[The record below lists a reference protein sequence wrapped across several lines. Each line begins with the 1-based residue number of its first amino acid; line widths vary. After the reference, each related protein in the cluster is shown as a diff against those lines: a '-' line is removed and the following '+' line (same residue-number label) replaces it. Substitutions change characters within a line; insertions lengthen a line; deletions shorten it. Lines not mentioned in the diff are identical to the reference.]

1 MSLRI
6 IRAGVFDSIQ
16 DGGRLGYQHLGINP
30 GGAMDRFSA
39 SLANALLG
47 KPLNAPVLEL
57 HFPSSHIQFEEATVI
72 CLCGADFS
80 ATINGRHVP
89 LHHPVIV
96 PKNSLL
102 RFNHILSG
110 ARAYLAVL
118 HDLHIERWL
127 NSYTTNVKA
136 SAGGWH
142 GRTLMKDDEIVFEED
157 KALSAFLRGKEFTPL
172 HWKSGESVD
181 NRSEMEFLIGSEWYW
196 LTKEA
201 QETFQSSWYQVS
213 NEADRMGYRMAGN
226 KLEMNR
232 DEQLVSSAVSYGTV
246 QLLPGGQLI
255 ILMAD
260 HQTTGGYPR
269 IAYVISAHLP
279 LLAQK
284 KPNDVLRFKLTTLE
298 SSEEK
303 IIKQKKYLQQLQIA
317 CKFKMEN
324 LIHAAL

>member
-1 MSLRI
+1 M
-6 IRAGVFDSIQ
+6 
-16 DGGRLGYQHLGINP
+16 
-30 GGAMDRFSA
+30 
-39 SLANALLG
+39 
-47 KPLNAPVLEL
+47 
-57 HFPSSHIQFEEATVI
+57 
-72 CLCGADFS
+72 
-80 ATINGRHVP
+80 
-89 LHHPVIV
+89 
-96 PKNSLL
+96 
-102 RFNHILSG
+102 
-110 ARAYLAVL
+110 
-118 HDLHIERWL
+118 
-127 NSYTTNVKA
+127 
-136 SAGGWH
+136 
-142 GRTLMKDDEIVFEED
+142 
-157 KALSAFLRGKEFTPL
+157 L
-172 HWKSGESVD
+172 HWKSGETVD
-181 NRSEMEFLIGSEWYW
+181 NRSEMEFLMGSEWHW

-201 QETFQSSWYQVS
+201 QETFQNSWYQVS

-284 KPNDVLRFKLTTLE
+284 KPNDVLRFRLTSLE
-298 SSEEK
+298 SAEQK
-303 IIKQKKYLQQLQIA
+303 LIKQKKYLQQLQIA